1 MNIILNINIHLDC
14 ETWALLVVGGIENKF
29 LLFEKKKTM
38 KNLTNYLEIA
48 VVDFN
53 FEFKIT
59 NLYEVGLDK
68 AAADP
73 VFTCMLNFNG
83 RWPVAGQE
91 SGSRKQLQSHKAA

>member
-14 ETWALLVVGGIENKF
+14 ETWALLVVGGIENTF
-29 LLFEKKKTM
+29 LLFEKKTDEKFDR
-38 KNLTNYLEIA
+38 KLFRNRCCR
-48 VVDFN
+48 DF
-53 FEFKIT
+53 KMT

-91 SGSRKQLQSHKAA
+91 SGSRKQLQSLKAA